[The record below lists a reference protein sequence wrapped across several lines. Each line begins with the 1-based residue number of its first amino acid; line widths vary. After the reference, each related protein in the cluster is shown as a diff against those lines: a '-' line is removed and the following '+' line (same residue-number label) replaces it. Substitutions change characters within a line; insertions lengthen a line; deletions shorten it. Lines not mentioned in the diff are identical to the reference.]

1 MIKKNMRKMILTSL
15 LILLPVIAGL
25 MLWNDLPEQIATHWG
40 ANGEP
45 DGWTGKPFAVFGI
58 PAVLIAVHWLCMAVT
73 GSDKNNHNQTKKI
86 LEITFWICPVISIVC
101 SGMVYCNAMGV
112 ELDVLKIGFLLIGV
126 LFLILGNYLP
136 KCKHNYTIGIKIPW
150 TLASE
155 ENWNAT
161 HRFAGKVWVAGS
173 ILLLICAFLPVAG
186 TIWIAFCIMLV
197 LVVLP
202 TLYSYLYSRKHN
214 E

>member
-1 MIKKNMRKMILTSL
+1 
-15 LILLPVIAGL
+15 
-25 MLWNDLPEQIATHWG
+25 
-40 ANGEP
+40 
-45 DGWTGKPFAVFGI
+45 
-58 PAVLIAVHWLCMAVT
+58 
-73 GSDKNNHNQTKKI
+73 
-86 LEITFWICPVISIVC
+86 
-101 SGMVYCNAMGV
+101 MVYCNAMGV
-112 ELDVLKIGFLLIGV
+112 ELDVLKIGFLVIGV

>member
-1 MIKKNMRKMILTSL
+1 MIKKNMGKMILTSL

-25 MLWNDLPEQIATHWG
+25 LLWNDLPDQIATHWG
-40 ANGEP
+40 VNGEP
-45 DGWTGKPFAVFGI
+45 DGWTGKPFAVFGL
-58 PAVLIAVHWLCMAVT
+58 PAFLLVIHWLCMAVT
-73 GSDKNNHNQTKKI
+73 GSDKNI
-86 LEITFWICPVISIVC
+86 LEITVWICPVISIIC
-101 SGMVYCNAMGV
+101 NGMVYCNAMGV
-112 ELDVLKIGFLLIGV
+112 ELDVLKIGFLVIGV

-173 ILLLICAFLPVAG
+173 ILLLVCAFLPVAG

>member
-1 MIKKNMRKMILTSL
+1 
-15 LILLPVIAGL
+15 
-25 MLWNDLPEQIATHWG
+25 
-40 ANGEP
+40 
-45 DGWTGKPFAVFGI
+45 
-58 PAVLIAVHWLCMAVT
+58 
-73 GSDKNNHNQTKKI
+73 
-86 LEITFWICPVISIVC
+86 
-101 SGMVYCNAMGV
+101 MVYCNAMGV
-112 ELDVLKIGFLLIGV
+112 ELDVLKIGFLVIGV

-173 ILLLICAFLPVAG
+173 ILLLFCAFLPVAG